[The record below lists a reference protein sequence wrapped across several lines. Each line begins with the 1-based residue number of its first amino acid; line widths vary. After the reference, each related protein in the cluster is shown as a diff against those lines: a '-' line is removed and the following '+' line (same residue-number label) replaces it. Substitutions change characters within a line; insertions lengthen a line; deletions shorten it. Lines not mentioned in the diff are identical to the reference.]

1 MSSKTRIVVLHM
13 KEIIYTA
20 IFAVLAIVLILL
32 LIFMFLPKVR
42 GSHNKTAKYNPGV
55 YTSDL
60 TVGDTTLSLE
70 VTVSETEITSI
81 HFSNLNETV
90 SAMYPLLQPA
100 IEEIADQIVA
110 NQSLDDIQYTE
121 ETHYTKTAEL
131 DRILSQGLYAGNPGR
146 AMEQD
151 AAEPDGTPVLF
162 GYFCDLPRIVRF
174 NTALELMERPGTLI
188 CFDFQA
194 DVLRR
199 YCSDRVHLQTI
210 DFTKF
215 EGRLFP

>member
-42 GSHNKTAKYNPGV
+42 GSHNKTPKYNPGV

-60 TVGDTTLSLE
+60 TVG
-70 VTVSETEITSI
+70 EITSI

-121 ETHYTKTAEL
+121 ETHYT
-131 DRILSQGLYAGNPGR
+131 SQAIINAVDEALKK
-146 AMEQD
+146 
-151 AAEPDGTPVLF
+151 AAA
-162 GYFCDLPRIVRF
+162 
-174 NTALELMERPGTLI
+174 N
-188 CFDFQA
+188 
-194 DVLRR
+194 
-199 YCSDRVHLQTI
+199 
-210 DFTKF
+210 
-215 EGRLFP
+215 